1 MKLKSIEIYG
11 FKSFAEPIQLNFNQ
25 PVSIIVGPNGSGK
38 SNISDAVWWVL
49 GEQSAKNLRGGT
61 MQDIIFAG
69 TEKKQALN
77 YARVT
82 ITFDNETGDIPLEYK
97 EISIT
102 RKLFRNGESEYYIN
116 KSQVRLK
123 DIRELFMDTGIGKEG
138 HSLIRQGKIPTS
150 SRS

>member
-1 MKLKSIEIYG
+1 
-11 FKSFAEPIQLNFNQ
+11 
-25 PVSIIVGPNGSGK
+25 
-38 SNISDAVWWVL
+38 
-49 GEQSAKNLRGGT
+49 

-82 ITFDNETGDIPLEYK
+82 ITFDNETGDISLEYK

-138 HSLIRQGKIPTS
+138 YSLIGYS
-150 SRS
+150 LY